1 MIEPDPIGSRH
12 TPHHMFKAVGEPRWP
27 MGLAVLVAGALHAA
41 LPVPLRQLPP
51 ELLGD
56 ARWWYL
62 VVVTVLLGILM
73 VGDPGR
79 IDKQSGWL
87 RAMTI
92 FLIVVIS
99 ADNLVQGGR
108 LVVSILSTRPFT
120 QNANQ
125 LLIAG
130 GAIWLS
136 NVIAF
141 ALWYWEADRGGA
153 AARARGTTAL
163 PAFIFPEMLN
173 PLFVEEGWYPKF
185 VDYFHLSFTAA
196 TAFSPTDVSAI
207 KPWAKLSMMLEEILS
222 LTVAI
227 LVVARAVNILK

>member
-1 MIEPDPIGSRH
+1 
-12 TPHHMFKAVGEPRWP
+12 
-27 MGLAVLVAGALHAA
+27 
-41 LPVPLRQLPP
+41 
-51 ELLGD
+51 
-56 ARWWYL
+56 
-62 VVVTVLLGILM
+62 M

>member
-1 MIEPDPIGSRH
+1 MIERNPTGSGH
-12 TPHHMFKAVGEPRWP
+12 TPPHIEKETGEPRWP
-27 MGLAVLVAGALHAA
+27 MALGVLVAGALHAA
-41 LPVPLRQLPP
+41 LPTELRQLPP

-62 VVVTVLLGILM
+62 VVVAALLGALI

-79 IDKQSGWL
+79 IDKDSHWL
-87 RAMTI
+87 RVMTI
-92 FLIVVIS
+92 FLIVLIS
-99 ADNLVQGGR
+99 ADNLVEGGR

-120 QNANQ
+120 EDANK

-141 ALWYWEADRGGA
+141 ALWYWAADRGGA
-153 AARARGTTAL
+153 AARVRGTTAL
-163 PAFIFPEMLN
+163 PAFVFPEMLN
-173 PLFVEEGWYPKF
+173 PQFVEQGWYPKF

-207 KPWAKLSMMLEEILS
+207 RPWAKLSMMLEEILS
-222 LTVAI
+222 LIVAI